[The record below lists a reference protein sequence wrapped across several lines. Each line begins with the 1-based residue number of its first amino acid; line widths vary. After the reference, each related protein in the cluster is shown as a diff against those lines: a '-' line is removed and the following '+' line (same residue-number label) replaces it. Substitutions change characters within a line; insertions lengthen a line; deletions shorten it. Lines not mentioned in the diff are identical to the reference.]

1 MESTNDGNTQCIR
14 AHDTTKTE
22 LVWRRILERYE
33 RNDELGTSLG
43 VEVLVVVA
51 VDAVAIDECWV
62 WWIARGQCIWVY
74 AVVELQSSRIRFESN
89 VAVVESTI
97 IV

>member
-14 AHDTTKTE
+14 AYDATKTE
-22 LVWRRILERYE
+22 LVRRRILERYE
-33 RNDELGTSLG
+33 WNDELGTSLG
-43 VEVLVVVA
+43 VEVLLVA

-62 WWIARGQCIWVY
+62 WWIARGQRIWVY
-74 AVVELQSSRIRFESN
+74 AVVELQSSRIRYESN